1 MRSWPR
7 SGLASSPR
15 VMAEQVLRDELAELV
30 GSSREAS
37 WILAQVEEPD
47 AAREMARRRAAGEPL
62 QYLLGFWPFREIEL
76 LVDPR
81 ALIPRP
87 ETEHVVEQALAAWR
101 QTRPGADCLVL
112 VDLGTGSGA
121 IGLSLCVELAGEV
134 PIAHALLTDRSA
146 TALELAAENA
156 QRLGLDVEL
165 YRGSWHQAIPSDH
178 RGGVHLLVANP
189 PYVDAAEEGD
199 LAIEMRHEPR
209 SALIAPAADD
219 DTPGFADV
227 AAVIDGAPDSL
238 APRGIV
244 VIEMAEHQ
252 VPVARRR
259 AESVGLVEVRDF
271 TDLAGHPRGI
281 VGSAP

>member
-1 MRSWPR
+1 
-7 SGLASSPR
+7 
-15 VMAEQVLRDELAELV
+15 MAEQVLRDELAELV

-81 ALIPRP
+81 ALIPR
-87 ETEHVVEQALAAWR
+87 R
-101 QTRPGADCLVL
+101 QTRPGADGLVL